1 MGTLTTVED
10 HGRVRVVTLNR
21 EPQLNA
27 LCTELIDA
35 LMALI
40 ADAQVDDRIGCLVI
54 RGAGE
59 RAFCAGADLGEILG
73 ADHERARL
81 FINNG
86 HALMNA
92 VAEADVP
99 IIAAVDGWA
108 LGGGMEL
115 ALACHLIVGSARA
128 KFGLPEAKIGC
139 MPGFG
144 GTQRIFRL
152 TSKSFA
158 MRMLLDG
165 EPVRADE
172 AYHHGL
178 LAFEPIAPA
187 EFHPRVL
194 EIATKIANGSKS
206 GQERI
211 LRAARLAVHPTALEY
226 EAALAAAAISSADG
240 QEGISAFN
248 DKRTPNFHRSSDD

>member
-1 MGTLTTVED
+1 MGALTTVED
-10 HGRVRVVTLNR
+10 RERIRIITLNR

-27 LCTELIDA
+27 LCTELIDE
-35 LMALI
+35 LKMLI
-40 ADAQVDDRIGCLVI
+40 ADAQSDDHVGCVVL

-59 RAFCAGADLGEILG
+59 RAFCAGADLGEILE
-73 ADHERARL
+73 ADHEQARL

-86 HALMNA
+86 HALMNT
-92 VAEADVP
+92 VADANVP
-99 IIAAVDGWA
+99 VIAAVDGWA

-115 ALACHLIVGSARA
+115 ALACHLIIGSTRA

-144 GTQRIFRL
+144 GTQRIFAL
-152 TSKSFA
+152 APKAFA

-172 AYHHGL
+172 AHHYGL
-178 LAFEPIAPA
+178 LALAPIEP
-187 EFHPRVL
+187 ENFDERVL
-194 EIATKIANGSKS
+194 EVAAKIASGSKT

-211 LRAARLAVHPTALEY
+211 LRATRMAFTPAGLEY
-226 EAALAAAAISSADG
+226 EAALAAAAISSVDG

-248 DKRTPNFHRSSDD
+248 QKRTPNFHRSTDV

>member
-1 MGTLTTVED
+1 VGPLTIVED
-10 HGRVRVVTLNR
+10 HGRVRIVTISR
-21 EPQLNA
+21 KPQLNA
-27 LCTELIDA
+27 LCTELIDELNSRLDEA
-35 LMALI
+35 EN
-40 ADAQVDDRIGCLVI
+40 DDRIGCLVI

-59 RAFCAGADLGEILG
+59 RAFCAGADLSEILD

-81 FINNG
+81 FINRG

-92 VAEADVP
+92 IANADIPV
-99 IIAAVDGWA
+99 IAAVDGWA

-115 ALACHLIVGSARA
+115 ALACHLIISSSRSR
-128 KFGLPEAKIGC
+128 FGLPEAKIGC

-144 GTQRIFRL
+144 GTQRIFAAVSRP
-152 TSKSFA
+152 FA

-165 EPVRADE
+165 EPVAADE

-178 LAFEPIAPA
+178 LAFAPIVPH
-187 EFHPRVL
+187 EFEARVL
-194 EIATKIANGSKS
+194 EIATTIARGSRT

-211 LRAARLAVHPTALEY
+211 LRAARLAIEPAALEY

-240 QEGISAFN
+240 QEGIRAFSE
-248 DKRTPNFHRSSDD
+248 KRTPTFHRSSDD